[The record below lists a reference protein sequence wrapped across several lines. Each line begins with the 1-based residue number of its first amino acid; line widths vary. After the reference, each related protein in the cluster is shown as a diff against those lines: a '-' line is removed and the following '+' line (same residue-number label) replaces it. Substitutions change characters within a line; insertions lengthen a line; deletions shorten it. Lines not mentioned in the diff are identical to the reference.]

1 MRQIPVKR
9 RAKGAER
16 DTTKIKEKFLE
27 QREQQVKAKPLV
39 AMNERQKDYMRLLA
53 TKPVVVATGYAG
65 ASKTFLPT
73 CMAADLYMTGKIN
86 KIYITRPAI
95 SSSQSQGYYPGDV
108 TGKMSVWLAPVI
120 SLLKERMGNSA
131 YEIAVA
137 KEDICL
143 TPLEV
148 IKGFSINNA
157 WLIVEEASDL
167 TKEEIIKLVTRMGTN
182 SRIVLSGDIRQRE
195 LKGDSGLVWLS
206 GFIKRNDLEEN
217 FGFVDFDLPSHIVRS
232 SAVRQFIVAL
242 VEEENKKR

>member
-1 MRQIPVKR
+1 MRQMPVKR
-9 RAKGAER
+9 RSKGVER
-16 DTTKIKEKFLE
+16 DTTKIKDKFLE
-27 QREQQVKAKPLV
+27 QREQHVKAKPLI
-39 AMNERQKDYMRLLA
+39 AMNDRQKDYLRLLA

-65 ASKTFLPT
+65 TSKTYLPV

-108 TGKMSVWLAPVI
+108 SSKMAVWLAPVT

-131 YEIAVA
+131 YEIALA

-157 WLIVEEASDL
+157 WLIVEESSDL
-167 TKEEIIKLVTRMGTN
+167 TKDEVVKLVTRMGTN
-182 SRIVLSGDIRQRE
+182 SKIILSGDIRQRE
-195 LKGDSGLVWLS
+195 LRGESGLVWLS

-232 SAVRQFIVAL
+232 AAVRQFIVAL
-242 VEEENKKR
+242 VEEENK

>member
-1 MRQIPVKR
+1 MPVKR
-9 RAKGAER
+9 RSKGVER
-16 DTTKIKEKFLE
+16 DTTKIKDKFLE
-27 QREQQVKAKPLV
+27 QREQHVKAKPLI
-39 AMNERQKDYMRLLA
+39 AMNDRQKDYLRLLA

-65 ASKTFLPT
+65 TSKTYLPV

-108 TGKMSVWLAPVI
+108 SSKMAVWLAPVT

-131 YEIAVA
+131 YEIALA

-157 WLIVEEASDL
+157 WLIVEESSDL
-167 TKEEIIKLVTRMGTN
+167 TKDEVVKLVTRMGTN
-182 SRIVLSGDIRQRE
+182 SKIILSGDIRQRE
-195 LKGDSGLVWLS
+195 LRGESGLVWLS

-232 SAVRQFIVAL
+232 AAVRQFIVAL
-242 VEEENKKR
+242 VEEENK